1 MAQTAAKRTERL
13 DARVTKEEKRV
24 IETAA
29 HLRGVSVTDLLR
41 TTVTDAASRIIR
53 EREVLTLSE
62 KERRIFVESLMNPPQ
77 PNQSALAAAKRFRR
91 AVK

>member
-1 MAQTAAKRTERL
+1 MGQTAAKRTERL

-62 KERRIFVESLMNPPQ
+62 QERRIFVESLMNPPQ
-77 PNQSALAAAKRFRR
+77 PNQAALAAAKRFRR
-91 AVK
+91 TVK